1 MLTTIVLG
9 GPLGRRFG
17 RVWKLD
23 LSVPSP
29 AEAVRALS
37 AVCDGFR
44 RYLAENSEPG
54 YHVFAGKRDVREG
67 DLGMPT
73 GARVLTVM
81 PALAGA
87 KSGWFQVVA
96 GAVLI
101 AAGAVLTVYGYGAGV
116 PLITAG
122 ISLVVGGVSQ
132 LLFAPP
138 TATGPDEAD
147 ANKPSYVFNGP
158 VNTLAQGHPVP
169 ICYGEMEVGSCVVS
183 AGIVTE
189 WSDGGFGGS
198 GGSGQTGPGGTPA
211 GGGTCP
217 APWVPILLADGREV
231 PAGEVQV
238 GMLVRTQDEETLEW
252 GDFPVT
258 AAESAEGVRWL
269 LELEDGRRLEATG
282 NHRVRTEDAWVELR
296 HLAAGARLVGA
307 RPGVV
312 RQVTRGERGPVVRL
326 TVAGAHTYVSDGLLS
341 HNVKKADPTVV
352 D

>member
-1 MLTTIVLG
+1 
-9 GPLGRRFG
+9 
-17 RVWKLD
+17 
-23 LSVPSP
+23 
-29 AEAVRALS
+29 
-37 AVCDGFR
+37 
-44 RYLAENSEPG
+44 
-54 YHVFAGKRDVREG
+54 
-67 DLGMPT
+67 
-73 GARVLTVM
+73 
-81 PALAGA
+81 
-87 KSGWFQVVA
+87 
-96 GAVLI
+96 
-101 AAGAVLTVYGYGAGV
+101 VYGYGAGV

-138 TATGPDEAD
+138 TATGPDEDD

-238 GMLVRTQDEETLEW
+238 GMLVRTQNEETLEW
-252 GDFPVT
+252 GDFLVT
-258 AAESAEGVRWL
+258 AAEPAEGVRWL

-282 NHRVRTEDAWVELR
+282 NHRVRTEEAWVELR
-296 HLAAGARLVGA
+296 HLTAGTRLVGI

-326 TVAGAHTYVSDGLLS
+326 TVAGAHTYVSDGVLS

>member
-9 GPLGRRFG
+9 GPLGKRFG
-17 RVWKLD
+17 RVHRLD
-23 LSVPSP
+23 LTVPSP

-44 RYLAENSEPG
+44 RYLTENSEPG
-54 YHVFAGKRDVREG
+54 YHVFVGRRDVG
-67 DLGMPT
+67 ADDLAMST
-73 GARVLTVM
+73 GARVLTLM

-96 GAVLI
+96 GAVLVV
-101 AAGAVLTVYGYGAGV
+101 AGAVLTVYGYGAGV

-122 ISLVVGGVSQ
+122 ISMMVGGVSQ

-138 TATGPDEAD
+138 SATGPNEKD
-147 ANKPSYVFNGP
+147 ANKPSYAFNGP

-189 WSDGGFGGS
+189 WATDGGFGGN
-198 GGSGQTGPGGTPA
+198 GGSGQTGPGGAAP

-231 PAGEVQV
+231 PTGEVQV
-238 GMLVRTQDEETLEW
+238 GMVVRTQHEETLEW
-252 GDFPVT
+252 GDYPV
-258 AAESAEGVRWL
+258 SA
-269 LELEDGRRLEATG
+269 
-282 NHRVRTEDAWVELR
+282 VELR
-296 HLAAGARLVGA
+296 RASTGCWNWRTAGAWRPPATTACGRT
-307 RPGVV
+307 RPGW
-312 RQVTRGERGPVVRL
+312 RCGTWRPARASSARGRAWCARWCAASAGPWCASPWPARTRTSL
-326 TVAGAHTYVSDGLLS
+326 TASSRT
-341 HNVKKADPTVV
+341 T
-352 D
+352 

>member
-9 GPLGRRFG
+9 GPLGKRFG

-44 RYLAENSEPG
+44 RYLVENSEPG
-54 YHVFAGKRDVREG
+54 YHVFAGKRDVGEG

-73 GARVLTVM
+73 GARVLTLM

-138 TATGPDEAD
+138 SATGPDEDD
-147 ANKPSYVFNGP
+147 AHKPSYVFNGP

-183 AGIVTE
+183 AGIITE
-189 WSDGGFGGS
+189 WSDGGFGGE

-211 GGGTCP
+211 SGGTCP

-238 GMLVRTQDEETLEW
+238 GMVVRTQDEVTLEW

-258 AAESAEGVRWL
+258 AAERSEGVWWL

-326 TVAGAHTYVSDGLLS
+326 TVAGAHTYVSNGLLS
-341 HNVKKADPTVV
+341 HNVKKADPTEV